1 MARIIGPGGAGLITQ
16 RRRTTTARA
25 FRIHAAAFA
34 AGVCALATADYLI
47 AGSWWS
53 VWPIALWSV
62 AFGAHYFYRKARSV
76 DEGWAQER
84 AADLHSKSYDASH
97 MDSIVERY
105 DVKPPQEPGQPKE

>member
-1 MARIIGPGGAGLITQ
+1 VIALGASDFLISK
-16 RRRTTTARA
+16 
-25 FRIHAAAFA
+25 
-34 AGVCALATADYLI
+34 
-47 AGSWWS
+47 SWWS

-62 AFGAHYFYRKARSV
+62 VFAAHYFYRKARSV

-105 DVKPPQEPGQPKE
+105 DAKPQGPVEKPKS